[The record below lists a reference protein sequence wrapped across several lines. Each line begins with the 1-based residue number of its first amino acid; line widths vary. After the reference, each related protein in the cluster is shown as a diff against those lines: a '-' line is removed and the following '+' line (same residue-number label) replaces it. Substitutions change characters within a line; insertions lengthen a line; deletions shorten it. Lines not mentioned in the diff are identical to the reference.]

1 MVAVGHHLAG
11 FEGLC
16 TETLGYGSENWPI
29 STGSTPKPIQNG
41 NATAVAK
48 DLVKEL
54 TPEEKTTVAGLSQNY
69 RMVDSSYAEL
79 FFFTVCG

>member
-1 MVAVGHHLAG
+1 MKD
-11 FEGLC
+11 FC
-16 TETLGYGSENWPI
+16 TETTLGYGSQNWPI
-29 STGSTPKPIQNG
+29 STGSTQKPIQNG
-41 NATAVAK
+41 NAIAVAK